1 VARGVRRKA
10 LGIPPIAPIRRF
22 TRHGRRVSGD
32 LRPASD
38 VYVARRGG
46 RRVEWRF

>member
-1 VARGVRRKA
+1 VARGARRKA
-10 LGIPPIAPIRRF
+10 LGIRPVAPIRRL
-22 TRHGRRVSGD
+22 TWRGWRVSGD

-46 RRVEWRF
+46 RRVKWRF